1 LSGGQVEAWLNRL
14 LDSMKATVC
23 HEMREAVVS
32 YEEKPREVWVFE
44 PPAQVALCAVQIWWT
59 VETNLAFLR
68 LEEGFE
74 NSLKD
79 FNKKQVRAHTRKLF
93 FFSFNQCTQRISAF
107 IPGLKPS
114 FSANPSHCSLSFFS
128 SGLHDSPEFYRYF

>member
-1 LSGGQVEAWLNRL
+1 MEIWLNRL
-14 LDSMKATVC
+14 LENMKETVRV
-23 HEMREAVVS
+23 EMKEAVTS

-79 FNKKQVRAHTRKLF
+79 FNKKQARAIY
-93 FFSFNQCTQRISAF
+93 C
-107 IPGLKPS
+107 
-114 FSANPSHCSLSFFS
+114 C
-128 SGLHDSPEFYRYF
+128 Y

>member
-1 LSGGQVEAWLNRL
+1 
-14 LDSMKATVC
+14 
-23 HEMREAVVS
+23 MREAVVS
-32 YEEKPREVWVFE
+32 YEEKPREVWVLE

-79 FNKKQVRAHTRKLF
+79 FNKKQVLRIRA
-93 FFSFNQCTQRISAF
+93 
-107 IPGLKPS
+107 
-114 FSANPSHCSLSFFS
+114 
-128 SGLHDSPEFYRYF
+128 FYCCCLLTIDVQ